1 VVTQVAGADK
11 EATAQEAVPEAKD
24 ADTVDQQVSEQV
36 GGTTADPANAA
47 AETGEKEVSEAA
59 AEAAD
64 PAPAGT
70 PAITADAAKAAAEAS
85 LNTSGKATTVTLDDE
100 NGKLVYSVQI
110 GQTDVKVDANTGT
123 VLPAQA
129 SEVQESN

>member
-1 VVTQVAGADK
+1 MVTQVAGADE

-36 GGTTADPANAA
+36 GGTTADPA
-47 AETGEKEVSEAA
+47 
-59 AEAAD
+59 
-64 PAPAGT
+64 PAGT

-85 LNTSGKATTVTLDDE
+85 LNASGKATTVTLDDE

-129 SEVQESN
+129 SEVQESNQNN